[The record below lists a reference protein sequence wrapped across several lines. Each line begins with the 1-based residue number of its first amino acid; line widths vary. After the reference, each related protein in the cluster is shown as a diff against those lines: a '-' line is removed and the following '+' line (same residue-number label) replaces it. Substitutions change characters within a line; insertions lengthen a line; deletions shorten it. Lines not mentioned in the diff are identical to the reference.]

1 MKHLHGSNNS
11 MNDSAL
17 TSANII
23 LSDNIVREP
32 DGSLSFAG
40 QSVPE
45 LARQYGTPLY
55 LMDEARIRHNCR
67 MYTETFAECFGE
79 AALPRYAGKAA
90 ACRTIYQ
97 IVKEEGMGV
106 DAVSCGEIHTALSAG
121 FPAEKIFF
129 HGDGKTDADIRYG
142 LEQGVGYFIV
152 DNPDE
157 LLQLDREAE
166 AMGIVQRILLRVTPG
181 IDPHTYQSVNT
192 GTVDVKF
199 GVPMETGQAFA
210 FVQEALELKHVSVCG
225 LHCHV
230 GSEVF
235 DETVFEDT
243 VDVMTDFMARLRIK
257 LGFVTEM
264 LNVGGGYGV
273 RYRDSDKNI
282 DIPARIR
289 SVADHLKKRCDALG
303 LELPFFLM
311 EPGRSIVADA
321 GMTVYTVSSVKR
333 IPGYKYYVVI
343 DGGMTDNPRY
353 PLYGA
358 PYTVLHADREADFYA
373 VYDLAGRCCESGD
386 IIQPAVQLPID
397 TGRGDHIAVCTTG
410 AYNYSMA
417 SNYNRLPRPP
427 IVMLRDGESYLAVR
441 RETLEDLVRL
451 DV

>member
-1 MKHLHGSNNS
+1 M
-11 MNDSAL
+11 
-17 TSANII
+17 
-23 LSDNIVREP
+23 LSDNISRAP
-32 DGSLSFAG
+32 DGSLRFAG
-40 QSVPE
+40 QSVSE
-45 LARQYGTPLY
+45 LAARYGTPLY

-67 MYTETFAECFGE
+67 MYTETFRECFGE
-79 AALPRYAGKAA
+79 NALPLYAGKAA
-90 ACRTIYQ
+90 SFRAVCRIAG
-97 IVKEEGMGV
+97 EEGMGI
-106 DAVSCGEIHTALSAG
+106 DAVSPGEIHTALSAG

-129 HGDGKTDADIRYG
+129 HGDGKTDDDIRYG
-142 LEQGVGYFIV
+142 VEQRVGYFIV

-157 LLQLDREAE
+157 LQQLAKEAE
-166 AMGIVQRILLRVTPG
+166 RQGVVQKVLLRVTPG
-181 IDPHTYQSVNT
+181 IDPHTYKAINT

-199 GVPMETGQAFA
+199 GVPMETGQAYA
-210 FVQEALELKHVSVCG
+210 FVQDALCLPSLSVRG

-243 VDVMTDFMARLRIK
+243 IDVMTAFMAQLYN
-257 LGFVTEM
+257 GFGYVTEM

-273 RYRDSDKNI
+273 RYLDTDKTI

-289 SVADHLKKRCDALG
+289 VVADRLKQRTEELG
-303 LELPFFLM
+303 LKFPFFLM

-353 PLYGA
+353 PLYNA
-358 PYTVLHADREADFYA
+358 PYTVLHADREAQFYA

-386 IIQPAVQLPID
+386 IIQPAVKLPID
-397 TGRGDHIAVCTTG
+397 TKRGDHIAVCTTG

-417 SNYNRLPRPP
+417 SNYNRLGRPP
-427 IVMLRDGESYLAVR
+427 VVMLSKSGSYVAVR
-441 RETLEDLVRL
+441 RETLEDLIAL
-451 DV
+451 DQ

>member
-1 MKHLHGSNNS
+1 M
-11 MNDSAL
+11 
-17 TSANII
+17 
-23 LSDNIVREP
+23 LSDNICRAP
-32 DGSLSFAG
+32 DGTLRFAG

-45 LARQYGTPLY
+45 LAARYGTPLY

-67 MYTETFAECFGE
+67 MYTETFQECFGE
-79 AALPRYAGKAA
+79 NALPLYAGKAA
-90 ACRTIYQ
+90 SFRAVCRIAG
-97 IVKEEGMGV
+97 EEGMGI
-106 DAVSCGEIHTALSAG
+106 DAVSPGEIHTALSAG

-129 HGDGKTDADIRYG
+129 HGDGKTDDDIRYG
-142 LEQGVGYFIV
+142 VEQRVGYFIV

-157 LLQLDREAE
+157 LQQLAKEAE
-166 AMGIVQRILLRVTPG
+166 RQGVVQKVLLRVTPG
-181 IDPHTYQSVNT
+181 IDPHTYKAINT

-199 GVPMETGQAFA
+199 GVPMETGQAYA
-210 FVQEALELKHVSVCG
+210 FVQDALCLPSLSVRG

-243 VDVMTDFMARLRIK
+243 IDVMTAFMAQLYN
-257 LGFVTEM
+257 GFGYVTEM

-273 RYRDSDKNI
+273 RYLDTDKTI

-289 SVADHLKKRCDALG
+289 VVADRLKQRTEELG
-303 LELPFFLM
+303 LKFPFFLM

-353 PLYGA
+353 PLYNA
-358 PYTVLHADREADFYA
+358 PYTVLHADREAQFYA

-386 IIQPAVQLPID
+386 IIQPAVKLPID
-397 TGRGDHIAVCTTG
+397 TKRGDHIAVCTTG

-417 SNYNRLPRPP
+417 SNYNRLVRPP
-427 IVMLRDGESYLAVR
+427 VVMLSKSGSYVAVR
-441 RETLEDLVRL
+441 RETLEDLIAL
-451 DV
+451 DQ

>member
-1 MKHLHGSNNS
+1 M
-11 MNDSAL
+11 
-17 TSANII
+17 
-23 LSDNIVREP
+23 LSDNISRAP
-32 DGSLSFAG
+32 DGSLRFAG

-45 LARQYGTPLY
+45 LATRYGTPLY

-67 MYTETFAECFGE
+67 MYTETFRECFGE
-79 AALPRYAGKAA
+79 NALPLYAGKAA
-90 ACRTIYQ
+90 SFRAVCRIAG
-97 IVKEEGMGV
+97 EEGMGI
-106 DAVSCGEIHTALSAG
+106 DAVSPGEIHTALSAG

-129 HGDGKTDADIRYG
+129 HGDGKTDDDIRYG
-142 LEQGVGYFIV
+142 VEQRVGYFIV

-157 LLQLDREAE
+157 LQQLAKEAE
-166 AMGIVQRILLRVTPG
+166 RQGVVQKVLLRVTPG
-181 IDPHTYQSVNT
+181 IDPHTYKAINT

-199 GVPMETGQAFA
+199 GVPMETGQAYA
-210 FVQEALELKHVSVCG
+210 FVQDALCLPSLSVRG

-243 VDVMTDFMARLRIK
+243 IDVMTAFMAQLYN
-257 LGFVTEM
+257 GFGYVTEM

-273 RYRDSDKNI
+273 RYLDTDKTI

-289 SVADHLKKRCDALG
+289 VVADRLKQRTEELG
-303 LELPFFLM
+303 LKFPFFLM

-353 PLYGA
+353 PLYNA
-358 PYTVLHADREADFYA
+358 PYTVLHADREAQFYA

-386 IIQPAVQLPID
+386 IIQPAVKLPID
-397 TGRGDHIAVCTTG
+397 TKRGDHIAVCTTG

-417 SNYNRLPRPP
+417 SNYNRLGRPP
-427 IVMLRDGESYLAVR
+427 VVMLSKSGSYVAVR
-441 RETLEDLVRL
+441 RETLEDLIAL
-451 DV
+451 DQ

>member
-1 MKHLHGSNNS
+1 M
-11 MNDSAL
+11 
-17 TSANII
+17 
-23 LSDNIVREP
+23 LSDNIQRAP
-32 DGSLSFAG
+32 DGGLQFAG
-40 QSVPE
+40 HSVPA
-45 LARQYGTPLY
+45 LAGQYGTPLY
-55 LMDEARIRHNCR
+55 LMDEQRLRHNCR
-67 MYTETFAECFGE
+67 MYAETFRDCFGE
-79 AALPRYAGKAA
+79 GALPLYAGKAA
-90 ACRTIYQ
+90 AFRAMYR
-97 IVKEEGMGV
+97 IVNEEGMGI
-106 DAVSCGEIHTALSAG
+106 DAVSPGEIHTALSAG

-129 HGDGKTDADIRYG
+129 HGDGKTDADIRYA
-142 LEQGVGYFIV
+142 LKHGVGYFIV

-157 LLQLDREAE
+157 LRQLAEEA
-166 AMGIVQRILLRVTPG
+166 ARLHVVQKVLLRVTPG
-181 IDPHTYQSVNT
+181 IDPHTYKAVNT

-199 GVPMETGQAFA
+199 GVPMETGQAYA
-210 FVQEALELKHVSVCG
+210 FVQDALCLPSLSVRG

-243 VDVMTDFMARLRIK
+243 H
-257 LGFVTEM
+257 
-264 LNVGGGYGV
+264 
-273 RYRDSDKNI
+273 I

-289 SVADHLKKRCDALG
+289 SVAEHLKLRCAAYG
-303 LELPFFLM
+303 LALPFFLM

-358 PYTVLHADREADFYA
+358 PYTVLHADREAQFYA

-386 IIQPAVQLPID
+386 IIQPAVKLPID
-397 TGRGDHIAVCTTG
+397 TQRGDHIAVCTTG

-427 IVMLRDGESYLAVR
+427 VVMLTEEGSYLAVR
-441 RETLEDLVRL
+441 RETLEDLVAL
-451 DV
+451 DQ

>member
-1 MKHLHGSNNS
+1 M
-11 MNDSAL
+11 
-17 TSANII
+17 
-23 LSDNIVREP
+23 LSDNISRAP
-32 DGSLSFAG
+32 DGTLRFAG

-45 LARQYGTPLY
+45 LAARYGTPLY

-67 MYTETFAECFGE
+67 MYTETFRECFGE
-79 AALPRYAGKAA
+79 KALPLYAGKAA
-90 ACRTIYQ
+90 SFRAVCRIAG
-97 IVKEEGMGV
+97 EEGMGI
-106 DAVSCGEIHTALSAG
+106 DAVSPGEIHTALSAG

-129 HGDGKTDADIRYG
+129 HGDGKTDDDIRYG
-142 LEQGVGYFIV
+142 VEQRVGYFIV

-157 LLQLDREAE
+157 LQQLAKEAE
-166 AMGIVQRILLRVTPG
+166 RQGVVQKVLLRVTPG
-181 IDPHTYQSVNT
+181 IDPHTYKAINT

-199 GVPMETGQAFA
+199 GVPMETGQAYA
-210 FVQEALELKHVSVCG
+210 FVQDALCLPSLSVRG

-243 VDVMTDFMARLRIK
+243 IDVMTAFMAQLYN
-257 LGFVTEM
+257 GFGYVTEM

-273 RYRDSDKNI
+273 RYLDTDKTI

-289 SVADHLKKRCDALG
+289 VVADRLKQRTEELG
-303 LELPFFLM
+303 LKLPFFLM

-353 PLYGA
+353 PLYNA
-358 PYTVLHADREADFYA
+358 PYTVLHADREAQFYA

-386 IIQPAVQLPID
+386 IIQPAVKLPID
-397 TGRGDHIAVCTTG
+397 TKRGDHIAVCTTG

-417 SNYNRLPRPP
+417 SNYNRLGRPP
-427 IVMLRDGESYLAVR
+427 VVMLSKSGSYVAVR
-441 RETLEDLVRL
+441 RETLEDLIAL
-451 DV
+451 DQ

>member
-1 MKHLHGSNNS
+1 M
-11 MNDSAL
+11 
-17 TSANII
+17 
-23 LSDNIVREP
+23 LSDNISRAP
-32 DGSLSFAG
+32 DGTLRFAG

-45 LARQYGTPLY
+45 LATRYGTPLY

-67 MYTETFAECFGE
+67 MYTETFQECFGE
-79 AALPRYAGKAA
+79 NALPLYAGKAA
-90 ACRTIYQ
+90 SFRAVCRIAG
-97 IVKEEGMGV
+97 EEGMGI
-106 DAVSCGEIHTALSAG
+106 DAVSPGEIHTALSAG

-129 HGDGKTDADIRYG
+129 HGDGKTDDDIRYG
-142 LEQGVGYFIV
+142 IEQRVGYFIV

-157 LLQLDREAE
+157 LQQLAKEAE
-166 AMGIVQRILLRVTPG
+166 RQGVVQKVLLRVTPG
-181 IDPHTYQSVNT
+181 IDPHTYKAINT

-199 GVPMETGQAFA
+199 GVPMETGQAYA
-210 FVQEALELKHVSVCG
+210 FVQDALCLPSLSVRG

-243 VDVMTDFMARLRIK
+243 IDVMTAFMAQLYN
-257 LGFVTEM
+257 GFGYVTEM

-273 RYRDSDKNI
+273 RYLDTDKTI

-289 SVADHLKKRCDALG
+289 VVADRLKLRTEELG
-303 LELPFFLM
+303 LKLPFFLM

-353 PLYGA
+353 PLYNA
-358 PYTVLHADREADFYA
+358 PYTVLHADREAQFYA

-386 IIQPAVQLPID
+386 IIQPAVKLPID
-397 TGRGDHIAVCTTG
+397 TKRGDHIAVCTTG

-417 SNYNRLPRPP
+417 SNYNRLGRPP
-427 IVMLRDGESYLAVR
+427 VVMLSKSGSYVAVR
-441 RETLEDLVRL
+441 RETLEDLIAL
-451 DV
+451 DQ

>member
-1 MKHLHGSNNS
+1 M
-11 MNDSAL
+11 
-17 TSANII
+17 
-23 LSDNIVREP
+23 LSDNISRAP
-32 DGSLSFAG
+32 DGSLRFAG
-40 QSVPE
+40 QSVSE
-45 LARQYGTPLY
+45 LAARYGTPLY

-67 MYTETFAECFGE
+67 MYAETFLECFGE
-79 AALPRYAGKAA
+79 NALPLYAGKAA
-90 ACRTIYQ
+90 SFRAVCRIAG
-97 IVKEEGMGV
+97 EEGMGI
-106 DAVSCGEIHTALSAG
+106 DAVSPGEIHTALSAG

-129 HGDGKTDADIRYG
+129 HGDGKTDDDIRYG
-142 LEQGVGYFIV
+142 VEQRVGYFIV

-157 LLQLDREAE
+157 LQQLAKEAE
-166 AMGIVQRILLRVTPG
+166 RQGVVQKVLLRVTPG
-181 IDPHTYQSVNT
+181 IDPHTYKAINT

-199 GVPMETGQAFA
+199 GVPMETGQAYA
-210 FVQEALELKHVSVCG
+210 FVQDALCLPSLSVRG

-243 VDVMTDFMARLRIK
+243 IDVMTAFMAQLYN
-257 LGFVTEM
+257 GFGYVTEM

-273 RYRDSDKNI
+273 RYLDTDKTI

-289 SVADHLKKRCDALG
+289 VVADRLKQRTEELG
-303 LELPFFLM
+303 LKFPFFLM

-353 PLYGA
+353 PLYNA
-358 PYTVLHADREADFYA
+358 PYTVLHADREAQFYA

-386 IIQPAVQLPID
+386 IIQPAVKLPID
-397 TGRGDHIAVCTTG
+397 TKRGDHIAVCTTG

-417 SNYNRLPRPP
+417 SNYNRLGRPP
-427 IVMLRDGESYLAVR
+427 VVMLSKSGSYVAVR
-441 RETLEDLVRL
+441 RETLEDLIAL
-451 DV
+451 DQ

>member
-1 MKHLHGSNNS
+1 M
-11 MNDSAL
+11 
-17 TSANII
+17 
-23 LSDNIVREP
+23 LSDNISRAP
-32 DGSLSFAG
+32 DGTLRFAG

-45 LARQYGTPLY
+45 LATRYGTPLY

-67 MYTETFAECFGE
+67 MYTETFQECFGE
-79 AALPRYAGKAA
+79 NALPLYAGKAA
-90 ACRTIYQ
+90 SFRAVCRIAG
-97 IVKEEGMGV
+97 EEGMGI
-106 DAVSCGEIHTALSAG
+106 DAVSPGEIHTALSAG

-129 HGDGKTDADIRYG
+129 HGDGKTDDDIRYG
-142 LEQGVGYFIV
+142 VEQRVGYFIV

-157 LLQLDREAE
+157 LQQLAKEAE
-166 AMGIVQRILLRVTPG
+166 RQGVVQKVLLRVTPG
-181 IDPHTYQSVNT
+181 IDPHTYKAINT

-199 GVPMETGQAFA
+199 GVPMETGQAYA
-210 FVQEALELKHVSVCG
+210 FVQDALCLPSLSVRG

-243 VDVMTDFMARLRIK
+243 IDVMTAFMAQLYN
-257 LGFVTEM
+257 GFGYVTEM

-273 RYRDSDKNI
+273 RYLDTDKTI

-289 SVADHLKKRCDALG
+289 VVAERLKQRTEELG
-303 LELPFFLM
+303 LKFPFFLM

-353 PLYGA
+353 PLYNA
-358 PYTVLHADREADFYA
+358 PYTVLHADREAQFYA

-386 IIQPAVQLPID
+386 IIQPAVKLPID
-397 TGRGDHIAVCTTG
+397 TKRGDHIAVCTTG

-417 SNYNRLPRPP
+417 SNYNRLGRPP
-427 IVMLRDGESYLAVR
+427 VVMLSKNGSYVAVR
-441 RETLEDLVRL
+441 RETLEDLIAL
-451 DV
+451 DQ

>member
-1 MKHLHGSNNS
+1 M
-11 MNDSAL
+11 
-17 TSANII
+17 
-23 LSDNIVREP
+23 LSDNISRAP
-32 DGSLSFAG
+32 DGTLRFAG

-45 LARQYGTPLY
+45 LATRYGTPLY

-67 MYTETFAECFGE
+67 MYTETFQECFGE
-79 AALPRYAGKAA
+79 NALPLYAGKAA
-90 ACRTIYQ
+90 SFRAVCRIAG
-97 IVKEEGMGV
+97 EEGMGI
-106 DAVSCGEIHTALSAG
+106 DAVSPGEIHTALSVG

-129 HGDGKTDADIRYG
+129 HGDGTTDDDIRYG
-142 LEQGVGYFIV
+142 VEQRVGYFIV

-157 LLQLDREAE
+157 LQQLAKEAE
-166 AMGIVQRILLRVTPG
+166 RQGVVQKVLLRVTPG
-181 IDPHTYQSVNT
+181 IDPHTYKAINT

-199 GVPMETGQAFA
+199 GVPMETGQAYA
-210 FVQEALELKHVSVCG
+210 FVQDALCLPSLSVRG

-243 VDVMTDFMARLRIK
+243 IDVMTAFMAQLYN
-257 LGFVTEM
+257 GFGYVTEM

-273 RYRDSDKNI
+273 RYLDTDKTI

-289 SVADHLKKRCDALG
+289 VVADRLKQRTEELG
-303 LELPFFLM
+303 LKFPFFLM

-353 PLYGA
+353 PLYNA
-358 PYTVLHADREADFYA
+358 PYTVLHADREAQFYA

-386 IIQPAVQLPID
+386 IIQPAVKLPID
-397 TGRGDHIAVCTTG
+397 TKRGDHIAVCTTG

-417 SNYNRLPRPP
+417 SNYNRLGRPP
-427 IVMLRDGESYLAVR
+427 VVMLSKSGSYVAVR
-441 RETLEDLVRL
+441 RETLEDLIAL
-451 DV
+451 DQ

>member
-1 MKHLHGSNNS
+1 M
-11 MNDSAL
+11 
-17 TSANII
+17 
-23 LSDNIVREP
+23 LSDNIQRAP
-32 DGSLSFAG
+32 DGSLQFAG
-40 QSVPE
+40 HSVPA
-45 LARQYGTPLY
+45 LAEQYGTPLY
-55 LMDEARIRHNCR
+55 LMDELRLRHNCR
-67 MYTETFAECFGE
+67 MYTETFRECFGE
-79 AALPRYAGKAA
+79 KALPLYAGKAA
-90 ACRTIYQ
+90 SFRAMYRSA
-97 IVKEEGMGV
+97 KEEGMGI
-106 DAVSCGEIHTALSAG
+106 DAVSPGEIHTALSAG

-129 HGDGKTDADIRYG
+129 HGDGKTDADIRYA

-157 LLQLDREAE
+157 LRQLAEEA
-166 AMGIVQRILLRVTPG
+166 ARMQVVQKVLLRVTPG
-181 IDPHTYQSVNT
+181 IDPHTYKAINT

-199 GVPMETGQAFA
+199 GVPMETGQAYA
-210 FVQEALELKHVSVCG
+210 FVQDALCLPSLSVKG

-243 VDVMTDFMARLRIK
+243 VDVMTAFMAELHRGF
-257 LGFVTEM
+257 GFVTEM

-273 RYRDSDKNI
+273 RYLDTDKHI

-289 SVADHLKKRCDALG
+289 SVAAHLKQRCAEYDLA
-303 LELPFFLM
+303 LPFFLM

-353 PLYGA
+353 PLYQA
-358 PYTVLHADREADFYA
+358 PYTVLHADREAQFYA

-386 IIQPAVQLPID
+386 IIQPAVKLPID
-397 TGRGDHIAVCTTG
+397 TRRGDHIAVCTTG

-427 IVMLRDGESYLAVR
+427 VVMLSEEGSYVAVR
-441 RETLEDLVRL
+441 RETLEDLVAL
-451 DV
+451 DQ

>member
-1 MKHLHGSNNS
+1 MNSFLSSNITRN
-11 MNDSAL
+11 A
-17 TSANII
+17 
-23 LSDNIVREP
+23 
-32 DGSLSFAG
+32 DGTLFFAG

-45 LARQYGTPLY
+45 LAGRYGTPLY
-55 LMDEARIRHNCR
+55 LMDELRIRENCR
-67 MYTETFAECFGE
+67 MYTETFRDCFGD
-79 AALPRYAGKAA
+79 AALPLYAGKAA
-90 ACRTIYQ
+90 AFRRIYQ
-97 IVKEEGMGV
+97 LIHEESLGI
-106 DAVSCGEIHTALSAG
+106 DAVSAGEIHTALSAG
-121 FPAEKIFF
+121 FPADKIFF
-129 HGDGKTDADIRYG
+129 HGDGKTDADIRYAIENRIG
-142 LEQGVGYFIV
+142 FFIV

-157 LLQLDREAE
+157 LLQLDREAAE
-166 AMGIVQRILLRVTPG
+166 QRIIQKILLRVTPG
-181 IDPHTYQSVNT
+181 IDPHTYQAVNT

-199 GVPMETGQAFA
+199 GVPLETGQAAA
-210 FVQEALELKHVSVCG
+210 FVLQAMELEHIDVCG

-243 VDVMTDFMARLRIK
+243 VDVMTDFMAQLRIRF
-257 LGFVTEM
+257 GFVTRM

-273 RYRDSDKNI
+273 RYRDTDKHL
-282 DIPARIR
+282 DIPTRIR
-289 SVADHLKKRCDALG
+289 SVSDHLKKRCSTLG
-303 LELPFFLM
+303 MEVPFFLM

-321 GMTVYTVSSVKR
+321 GMTVYSVSSVKR

-358 PYTVLHADREADFYA
+358 PYTVLHADREAEFYA

-397 TGRGDHIAVCTTG
+397 TRRGDHIAVCTTG

-427 IVMLRDGESYLAVR
+427 VVMLRDKESYFAVN
-441 RETLEDLVRL
+441 RETLDDLIRL
-451 DV
+451 DM

>member
-1 MKHLHGSNNS
+1 M
-11 MNDSAL
+11 
-17 TSANII
+17 
-23 LSDNIVREP
+23 LSDNISRAP
-32 DGSLSFAG
+32 DGTLRFAG

-45 LARQYGTPLY
+45 LATRYGTPLY

-67 MYTETFAECFGE
+67 MYTETFRECFGE
-79 AALPRYAGKAA
+79 NALPLYAGKAA
-90 ACRTIYQ
+90 SFRAVCRIAG
-97 IVKEEGMGV
+97 EEGMGI
-106 DAVSCGEIHTALSAG
+106 DAVSPGEIHTALSAG

-129 HGDGKTDADIRYG
+129 HGDGKTDDDIRYG
-142 LEQGVGYFIV
+142 VEQRVGYFIV

-157 LLQLDREAE
+157 LQQLAKEAE
-166 AMGIVQRILLRVTPG
+166 RQGVIQKVLLRVTPG
-181 IDPHTYQSVNT
+181 IDPHTYKAINT

-199 GVPMETGQAFA
+199 GVPMETGQAYA
-210 FVQEALELKHVSVCG
+210 FVQDALCLPSLSVRG

-243 VDVMTDFMARLRIK
+243 IDVMTAFMAQLYN
-257 LGFVTEM
+257 GFGYVTEM

-273 RYRDSDKNI
+273 RYLDTDKTI

-289 SVADHLKKRCDALG
+289 VVADRLKQRTEELG
-303 LELPFFLM
+303 LKFPFFLM

-353 PLYGA
+353 PLYNA
-358 PYTVLHADREADFYA
+358 PYTVLHADREAQFYA

-386 IIQPAVQLPID
+386 IIQPAVKLPID
-397 TGRGDHIAVCTTG
+397 TKRGDHIAVCTTG

-417 SNYNRLPRPP
+417 SNYNRLGRPP
-427 IVMLRDGESYLAVR
+427 VVMLSKSGSYVAVR
-441 RETLEDLVRL
+441 RETLEDLIAL
-451 DV
+451 DQ

>member
-1 MKHLHGSNNS
+1 M
-11 MNDSAL
+11 
-17 TSANII
+17 
-23 LSDNIVREP
+23 LSDNISRAP
-32 DGSLSFAG
+32 DGTLRFAG

-45 LARQYGTPLY
+45 LAARYGTPLY

-67 MYTETFAECFGE
+67 MYTETFRECFGE
-79 AALPRYAGKAA
+79 NALPLYAGKAA
-90 ACRTIYQ
+90 SFRAVCRIAG
-97 IVKEEGMGV
+97 EEGMGI
-106 DAVSCGEIHTALSAG
+106 DAVSPGEIHTALSAG

-129 HGDGKTDADIRYG
+129 HGDGKTDDDIRYG
-142 LEQGVGYFIV
+142 VEQRVGYFIV

-157 LLQLDREAE
+157 LQQLAKEAE
-166 AMGIVQRILLRVTPG
+166 RQGVIQKVLLRVTPG
-181 IDPHTYQSVNT
+181 IDPHTYKAINT

-199 GVPMETGQAFA
+199 GVPMETGQAYA
-210 FVQEALELKHVSVCG
+210 FVQDALCLPSLSVRG

-243 VDVMTDFMARLRIK
+243 IDVMTAFMAQLYN
-257 LGFVTEM
+257 GFGYVTEM

-273 RYRDSDKNI
+273 RYLDTDKTI

-289 SVADHLKKRCDALG
+289 VVADRLKLRTEELG
-303 LELPFFLM
+303 LKLPFFLM

-353 PLYGA
+353 PLYNA
-358 PYTVLHADREADFYA
+358 PYTVLHADREAQFYA

-386 IIQPAVQLPID
+386 IIQPAVKLPID
-397 TGRGDHIAVCTTG
+397 TKRGDHIAVCTTG

-417 SNYNRLPRPP
+417 SNYNRLGRPP
-427 IVMLRDGESYLAVR
+427 VVMLSKSGSYVAVR
-441 RETLEDLVRL
+441 RETLEDLIAL
-451 DV
+451 DQ